1 MQRSIKN
8 IAFAGSGNVAW
19 HLATGLKLQ
28 GFNISRIW
36 SRDPSNAAA
45 LAGTCGAE
53 VSNELSGLREGTD
66 LIIIAVADKA
76 IADVAGRIV
85 SFDGIVV
92 HTAGSVSVDILKA
105 SFKNYGVFYP
115 LQTLSK
121 GNQVDFS
128 EVPFFLESSSN
139 ETLLALKQVALQLSS
154 KIYEADSKQRMLLH
168 VAAVFAGNYSNLMYI
183 IANEL
188 LQKSNLPPDVLH
200 PLMLETAMKAVKG
213 DPEEMQTGPARR
225 HDTETLEKHISAL
238 ASQPEYA
245 ELYRLLASL
254 ISEKYK

>member
-36 SRDPSNAAA
+36 SLDPSNAAA

-53 VSNELSGLREGTD
+53 VSVEITSLREETD